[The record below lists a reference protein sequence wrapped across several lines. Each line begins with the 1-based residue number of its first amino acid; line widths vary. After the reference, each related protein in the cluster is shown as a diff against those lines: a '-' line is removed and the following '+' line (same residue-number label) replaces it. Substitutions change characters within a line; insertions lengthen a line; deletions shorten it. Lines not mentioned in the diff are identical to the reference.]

1 VVFRAGRAAFARMDK
16 RLTPDREHGVR
27 SELVTRRGQ
36 VSAVCKYLSKLEG
49 LGSELSRMDRE
60 SGKGEAR
67 FEIQARAMAG
77 DGGAFTLWH
86 EYEKATH
93 GLRAM
98 NCSKGWSSL
107 VRVEPGMAPKER
119 NLTLH
124 EWNWV
129 WCNPRGREV
138 ILEVFD
144 AGGDAGRDVG
154 AVVAAVLTSLPWRC
168 AGGRPRSGM
177 VESRSGA
184 GCRAGLTGG
193 DGSISGRA
201 GLAV

>member
-1 VVFRAGRAAFARMDK
+1 MRAAWRALCQDRAVTSLRKRLRWEYCCSFELTYGGNGWHVCPCKRVWPSPRLFLAGEREVEDVVFRAGRAALARMDK

-36 VSAVCKYLSKLEG
+36 VSAVGKYLSKLEG

-86 EYEKATH
+86 EYEQATH

-98 NCSKGWSSL
+98 NYSKGYAK
-107 VRVEPGMAPKER
+107 V
-119 NLTLH
+119 
-124 EWNWV
+124 
-129 WCNPRGREV
+129 
-138 ILEVFD
+138 D
-144 AGGDAGRDVG
+144 AAGAAGRRG
-154 AVVAAVLTSLPWRC
+154 LRL
-168 AGGRPRSGM
+168 
-177 VESRSGA
+177 SRRGVRR
-184 GCRAGLTGG
+184 GCRRGF
-193 DGSISGRA
+193 
-201 GLAV
+201 